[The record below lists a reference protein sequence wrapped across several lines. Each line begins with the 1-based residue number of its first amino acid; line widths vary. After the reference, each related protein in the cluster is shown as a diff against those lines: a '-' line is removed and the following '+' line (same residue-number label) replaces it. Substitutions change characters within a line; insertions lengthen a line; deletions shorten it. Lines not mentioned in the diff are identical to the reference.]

1 MFEDCIVNTGR
12 LIVLRLYTDKLCE
25 SVPASVAVEIQKEYF
40 KLISELSSKPEWKH

>member
-25 SVPASVAVEIQKEYF
+25 SVPARVAVEIQKEYF
-40 KLISELSSKPEWKH
+40 KLISELSLNPEWKH